1 MIDEQLNNNNK
12 AFLQGIILD
21 EPELNHEVMD
31 EKFYSFH
38 LQIPR
43 LSGMYDTIPIIMSE
57 KLMATI
63 NFEIGGKL
71 AIRGQFRSYNKL
83 DGDRRRLVLSVFVRE
98 VCEWDDNANA
108 NVIEMNG
115 YICKPSIY
123 RTTPFSRE
131 ICDMLIAVNR
141 NYNKSDY
148 IPCIA
153 WGRNAQFV
161 NSMPV
166 GTEITIVGRIQSRE
180 YVKHIE
186 GEENP
191 ITKTAYEVSVSKLN
205 ISNNITA

>member
-1 MIDEQLNNNNK
+1 MIDEQINNNK
-12 AFLQGIILD
+12 VYLQGLILD
-21 EPELNHEVMD
+21 KPEFNHSVMD

-43 LSGMYDTIPIIMSE
+43 LSGMYDVIPVTISE
-57 KLMATI
+57 KILATI
-63 NFEIGGKL
+63 QFKVGEKL
-71 AIRGQFRSYNKL
+71 AIRGQFRSYNQL
-83 DGDRRRLVLSVFVRE
+83 DGDKRRLVLSVFVRE
-98 VCEWDDNANA
+98 VCEWDENANA
-108 NVIEMNG
+108 NIIEMNG

-131 ICDMLIAVNR
+131 ICDVLLAVNR

-166 GTEITIVGRIQSRE
+166 GTEISIVGRIQSRE
-180 YVKHIE
+180 YIKHIE
-186 GEENP
+186 GEEEP

-205 ISNNITA
+205 ISNDATA